1 MRWYS
6 YYQQFRGPF
15 YFMVYAEKLKDPRWQ
30 KKRLEIME
38 RDEFTCQCCKSKDKT
53 LHVHHK
59 TYEFGNDPWDYEDF
73 NFITLCMLCHTEEEY
88 QKLIFN
94 ASIKFLLINGVN
106 YYDSSDAK
114 VVLENINLNFEKGKV
129 YGIYNQGKLVL

>member
-106 YYDSSDAK
+106 YYDLVELLSPKYWEIKAN
-114 VVLENINLNFEKGKV
+114 EQKGKNN
-129 YGIYNQGKLVL
+129 G